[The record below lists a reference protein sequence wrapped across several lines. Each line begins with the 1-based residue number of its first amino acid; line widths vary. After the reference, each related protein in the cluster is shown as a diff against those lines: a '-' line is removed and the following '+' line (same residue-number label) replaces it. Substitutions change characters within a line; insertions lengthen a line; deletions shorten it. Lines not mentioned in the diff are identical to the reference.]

1 MLLATTHPKGV
12 ARVCGELYS
21 LASRC
26 RYCVV
31 FFPTSWVRRGD
42 GHMGVIPTSVRFW
55 LLALTTATAT
65 SIGVGLTSNQTVSQ
79 QDWLVA
85 FALLILIV
93 IVERLD
99 IRFPISS
106 GSLGVS
112 VGAPLALAAAMQLG
126 VGIAA
131 LIVLIGH
138 ITDSILARRD
148 PIKSL
153 TNVGTFVCATAAGG
167 GIYALLADP
176 ALSPL
181 GSIKNL
187 ACALLASV
195 VFVLVSTGT
204 MTVIVAPIV
213 GLPMSTLWQSTLR
226 LSAVEAL
233 TLPAVAGLV
242 AVAANENAAAVLL
255 LIFPLLG
262 PQIAYRT
269 LNKAQRGVRDTL
281 ESLTDAI
288 ELRDPYTANHSIRVT
303 ETVRAILEEMPD
315 VPYELTATIL
325 AASRVHDVGK
335 VGTKDLTL
343 YKPGPLTA
351 DERREIRRHAEI
363 GGEIVS
369 RIDEYRLT
377 ASIIRHHHEH
387 WNGTGYPDG
396 LAGADIPLGSRVI
409 GVADAFDAMTSDRP
423 YRRAMTQ
430 LAALEEVRRNSGI
443 QFDPRVVVAFERVMS
458 RQAEEPASIRSPSD
472 NTKVAV

>member
-1 MLLATTHPKGV
+1 MVL
-12 ARVCGELYS
+12 
-21 LASRC
+21 
-26 RYCVV
+26 
-31 FFPTSWVRRGD
+31 
-42 GHMGVIPTSVRFW
+42 MGVIPTSARFW
-55 LLALTTATAT
+55 LLGLAAATAT
-65 SIGVGLTSNQTVSQ
+65 TLGVGLTSTQTVSQ
-79 QDWLVA
+79 QDWFVA
-85 FALLILIV
+85 LALLLIII
-93 IVERLD
+93 IVERLA

-106 GSLGVS
+106 GYVRVS
-112 VGAPLALAAAMQLG
+112 IGAPLGLAAAMHLG

-148 PIKSL
+148 PVKSL

-167 GIYALLADP
+167 GLYALLADP
-176 ALSPL
+176 DLSPL
-181 GSIKNL
+181 GSIQNL
-187 ACALLASV
+187 LAAFLASV
-195 VFVLVSTGT
+195 AFVLVSTGA
-204 MTVIVAPIV
+204 MTLIVAPIV
-213 GLPMSTLWQSTLR
+213 GLPVVALWKSMLR
-226 LSAVEAL
+226 LSAVEAV
-233 TLPAVAGLV
+233 TMPAVAGLI

-262 PQIAYRT
+262 PQIAYKT

-303 ETVRAILEEMPD
+303 ETVKATLDEMPD

-335 VGTKDLTL
+335 VGTRDLTL

-387 WNGTGYPDG
+387 WNGAGYPDG
-396 LAGADIPLGSRVI
+396 LVGTDIPVGSRVI

-423 YRRAMTQ
+423 YRRAMSRQ
-430 LAALEEVRRNSGI
+430 AALAEIRRNSGT
-443 QFDPRVVVAFERVMS
+443 QFDPQVVGAFERALFRPS
-458 RQAEEPASIRSPSD
+458 EQSSSIGASSGSTQP
-472 NTKVAV
+472 V

>member
-1 MLLATTHPKGV
+1 
-12 ARVCGELYS
+12 
-21 LASRC
+21 
-26 RYCVV
+26 
-31 FFPTSWVRRGD
+31 
-42 GHMGVIPTSVRFW
+42 MGVIPTSARFW
-55 LLALTTATAT
+55 LLGLAAATAT
-65 SIGVGLTSNQTVSQ
+65 TLGVGLTSTQTVSQ

-85 FALLILIV
+85 CALLVLIV
-93 IVERLD
+93 VVERVD

-112 VGAPLALAAAMQLG
+112 VGAPLALAAAMHLG
-126 VGIAA
+126 VGIGA

-138 ITDSILARRD
+138 TADSLLARRD

-153 TNVGTFVCATAAGG
+153 TNIGTFVCATAAGG
-167 GIYALLADP
+167 GVYTALADP
-176 ALSPL
+176 LISPL
-181 GSIKNL
+181 GSVENL
-187 ACALLASV
+187 VFALLASI

-226 LSAVEAL
+226 LSAVEAV

-262 PQIAYRT
+262 PQIAYKT

-303 ETVRAILEEMPD
+303 ETVKATLEEMPD

-335 VGTKDLTL
+335 VGTRDLTL

-387 WNGTGYPDG
+387 WNGAGYPDG
-396 LAGADIPLGSRVI
+396 LVGTDIPVGSRVI

-423 YRRAMTQ
+423 YRRAMSQ
-430 LAALEEVRRNSGI
+430 QAALAEIRRNSGT
-443 QFDPRVVVAFERVMS
+443 QFDPQVVAAFERALFRPHEQS
-458 RQAEEPASIRSPSD
+458 SSIGASSGSAQP
-472 NTKVAV
+472 V